1 MRTLEDRRTITSP
14 DIEMELE
21 IARRK
26 ADHDACRRRAK
37 NGTGRGSQ
45 RKREARRTERAGAAA
60 QQRHP
65 DGSEPE
71 QSAPAHR
78 EIDCVV

>member
-26 ADHDACRRRAK
+26 ADHDERVSAESEERHRQRLATEARSTP
-37 NGTGRGSQ
+37 NRTRRGS
-45 RKREARRTERAGAAA
+45 GAATP
-60 QQRHP
+60 R
-65 DGSEPE
+65 G
-71 QSAPAHR
+71 R
-78 EIDCVV
+78 E